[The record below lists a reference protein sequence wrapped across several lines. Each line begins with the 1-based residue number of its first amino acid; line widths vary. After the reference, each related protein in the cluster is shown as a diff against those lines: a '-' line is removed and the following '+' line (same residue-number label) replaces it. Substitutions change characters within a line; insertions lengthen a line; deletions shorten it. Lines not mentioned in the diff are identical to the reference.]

1 MNMKK
6 ILAFTLAFATILSV
20 SCKKETPSTPETPE
34 TPETPTIAK
43 LLYNGIELQESMPLM
58 IEVGEVA
65 TLVYEGPEGED
76 VTYPTSQ
83 DVLEIDLEA
92 LTFKGLKE
100 GECKITLQEKNYTIK
115 VNPELTLTV
124 DKASAL
130 GGSKVKLA
138 CSWAGLEW
146 TFTEP
151 EDAFVLG
158 KAEFMNIS
166 TDKKTAEFALPV
178 YQDVSDLRNPKAA
191 DEKITVTVVAP
202 YGKSKSVEITS
213 QGWKVNISNKSKS
226 NWDGE
231 SVSVDDVII
240 IYLTDANNYTLK
252 ASVFQSLLQIFY
264 TGSAYTYTTLPDP
277 FASLTDTML
286 ALKVQAGE
294 SDYSISIKSFETK
307 QVFVKKACK
316 LTSEN

>member
-1 MNMKK
+1 MKK

-34 TPETPTIAK
+34 TPETPTVAK

-65 TLVYEGPEGED
+65 TLVYEGPESEEI
-76 VTYPTSQ
+76 TYPATQ
-83 DVLEIDLEA
+83 DVLEIDLDA
-92 LTFKGLKE
+92 LTFKGLQE

-178 YQDVSDLRNPKAA
+178 YHDLSDPRNPKAA

-213 QGWKVNISNKSKS
+213 QGWNVHISNKSKS
-226 NWDGE
+226 NWDGQ

-240 IYLTDANNYTLK
+240 IYLSDATNYTIK
-252 ASVFQSLLQIFY
+252 ASVFVGAPLQIHY
-264 TGSAYTYTTLPDP
+264 TGSACTYTTLPDP
-277 FASLTDTML
+277 FTSLTDTML
-286 ALKVQAGE
+286 ALKVQECE
-294 SDYSISIKSFETK
+294 SDYSISIKSVETK
-307 QVFVKKACK
+307 QVFVTKAFK
-316 LTSEN
+316 LTSGN

>member
-1 MNMKK
+1 MNMNMKK

-34 TPETPTIAK
+34 TPTVAK

-151 EDAFVLG
+151 KDAFVLG
-158 KAEFMNIS
+158 KAEFMKIS

-178 YQDVSDLRNPKAA
+178 YQDVSDPRNPKAA

-213 QGWKVNISNKSKS
+213 EGWEVTISNKSKS
-226 NWDGE
+226 NWDGQ

-240 IYLTDANNYTLK
+240 IYLTDAKNYTLK
-252 ASVFQSLLQIFY
+252 ANVFVGAPLQILY

-277 FASLTDTML
+277 FTSLTDTML

-294 SDYSISIKSFETK
+294 SDYSISIKSVETQ

-316 LTSEN
+316 LTSGN